1 MANNSAVKGIDTS
14 SKNDSQVQFG
24 ESVQVEFFKKAV
36 KDPFGGLTIDIQP
49 EEASM
54 GADAFKQKLTAGLAA
69 WKGEKKRGIW
79 LKVPQ
84 NAASFVGVAVE
95 LGFGFHHAKEGL
107 MGKDPYLMLTNWLPT
122 DEPNPLPKYPH
133 HQVGAGGMVV
143 NKRGEVLVIQ
153 EKIGITAGRTDFWK
167 LPGGL
172 VDNSEDIE
180 TAAKREVYEETGIR
194 AVFKTIASVRESHQ
208 GPHGSTDLYMVCV
221 MGLDPAVYGPDDV
234 APTPNPQEAE
244 IANAEWQPL
253 EKFLNSKYYAVG
265 LYGDMLRV
273 GGDLAMKL
281 MDGEKNATKAGQ
293 ALGLGQSSRESFGGK
308 FESLYFGGV
317 EPQDAA
323 KNQKNAKL

>member
-1 MANNSAVKGIDTS
+1 MSNDSKTIDTS

-24 ESVQVEFFKKAV
+24 QSVQVEFFKKAV

-49 EEASM
+49 EETSM
-54 GADAFKQKLTAGLAA
+54 GAEAFREKLTAGLAA
-69 WKGEKKRGIW
+69 WRGEKKRGIW
-79 LKVPQ
+79 LKLPQ
-84 NAASFVGVAVE
+84 AASAFVDVAVK
-95 LGFGFHHAKEGL
+95 LGFGFHHAKEAV
-107 MGKDPYLMLTNWLPT
+107 MGNAPYLMMTNWLPEGET
-122 DEPNPLPKYPH
+122 NPLPKYPH
-133 HQVGAGGMVV
+133 HQIGAGGMVV
-143 NKRGEVLVIQ
+143 NSRGEVLVIQ

-172 VDNSEDIE
+172 VDIQEDIA

-221 MGLDPAVYGPDDV
+221 MGLDPEVYGPNDV
-234 APTPNPQEAE
+234 APTPNPQEEE

-253 EKFLNSKYYAVG
+253 EKFLNSKYYATG

-281 MDGEKNATKAGQ
+281 MGGASNADSAGKTF
-293 ALGLGQSSRESFGGK
+293 GLGSSSRESFGGK
-308 FESLYFGGV
+308 FETLYFGGV
-317 EPQDAA
+317 EPKDES
-323 KNQKNAKL
+323 KNKANAKL